1 MVENLFFNAILRS
14 KNDKAL
20 WHPLCVS
27 VEVGIPLFL
36 QSSKTL
42 KIKNFV
48 RIMLRIALHHFD
60 FFLNFILGK
69 KHLFQKSIHLR
80 QLWES
85 SYFMLVLYG
94 SFGLKNLIYCL
105 SCFILHC
112 KILVK
117 SVTMKVREVCILELY
132 SEGPVS
138 EIQKHFLVYLFLG
151 RFWGLLLWSN
161 IAKKWNK
168 SDVCFTQNILLW
180 SLRKQ
185 YKTCFLHTSS
195 YLVS

>member
-1 MVENLFFNAILRS
+1 MTML
-14 KNDKAL
+14 L

-27 VEVGIPLFL
+27 MEVGIPLLL

-60 FFLNFILGK
+60 IFSNFVLEKID
-69 KHLFQKSIHLR
+69 LFQKSIHLP

-94 SFGLKNLIYCL
+94 SFGLKNLIFCL
-105 SCFILHC
+105 LCFILHC
-112 KILVK
+112 KILLK
-117 SVTMKVREVCILELY
+117 SDKMKVREVYVLELY

-138 EIQKHFLVYLFLG
+138 EIQKHFSVYLFLG

-161 IAKKWNK
+161 IGKKWNK
-168 SDVCFTQNILLW
+168 SDVCFTQNI
-180 SLRKQ
+180 
-185 YKTCFLHTSS
+185 
-195 YLVS
+195 